1 MNFIELFKKQFYFIG
16 CDITR
21 EIRNHREVKIVTFPK
36 EVLKKVVEQANYALI
51 GTAPH
56 TELSLRREYEGTLVP
71 SLSDIS
77 LNVSSWID
85 EYNAY
90 ALHTKCYAVRTGKIS
105 GITVLDFDTLY
116 AYKAF
121 CKNVPDFESYF
132 TVKTKKGFHVYCLY
146 NLNLKTCNNVLKNLI
161 RVIDIRNDPVITNC
175 GHVLGSCVLCPPSSY
190 NALNGKS
197 YTYEFLGG
205 TIKPVPDYLFHCLKI
220 LKAKNRTNEDNIN
233 SLNFWPQNRI

>member
-1 MNFIELFKKQFYFIG
+1 MSFIEIFKDKFYFVG
-16 CDITR
+16 CDIKR
-21 EIRNHREVKIVTFPK
+21 EIRNHREVKVVTFPK
-36 EVLKKVVEQANYALI
+36 EVLEKVANESKCA
-51 GTAPH
+51 
-56 TELSLRREYEGTLVP
+56 
-71 SLSDIS
+71 SDIS

-90 ALHTKCYAVRTGKIS
+90 ALHTKSYVVLTGKIS

-146 NLNLKTCNNVLKNLI
+146 NPNLKSCNNILKNLI
-161 RVIDIRNDPVITNC
+161 KVIDIRNDPVITKC
-175 GHVLGSCVLCPPSSY
+175 GLLLGIGVLCPPSSY
-190 NALNGKS
+190 NTLDGKC

-205 TIKPVPDYLFHCLKI
+205 TIKPVPEYLFRCLKI
-220 LKAKNRTNEDNIN
+220 LKAHTRTNEDIIN
-233 SLNFWPQNRI
+233 SLNFWPQHRIENYYESSSSSSGGGGGGST

>member
-1 MNFIELFKKQFYFIG
+1 MNFIELFKEQFYFIG

-36 EVLKKVVEQANYALI
+36 EVLKKVANESKCA
-51 GTAPH
+51 
-56 TELSLRREYEGTLVP
+56 
-71 SLSDIS
+71 SDIS

-90 ALHTKCYAVRTGKIS
+90 ALHTKSYAVRTGKIS

-116 AYKAF
+116 AYKVF

-132 TVKTKKGFHVYCLY
+132 TVKTKNGFHVYCLY
-146 NLNLKTCNNVLKNLI
+146 NPELKTCNNVLKNLI
-161 RVIDIRNDPVITNC
+161 RVIDIRNDPVITKC